1 MTAGAPYRFCVFSI
15 HSSGHMY
22 AYGGIL
28 RILHWAFPF
37 TVGKGGQSVFIER
50 ISLEF
55 SSWGHSVGIITSA
68 MDTSEVP
75 ILKLHFENLVE
86 FFELPTAE
94 VAFEGHSRTYG
105 HLKNIID
112 GFAPE
117 IIHIHNLESPMLV
130 YLRSYLNMTPKRPKI
145 IITVHDLSTLRKLK
159 KLELS
164 LKLSDFFD
172 AIIFPSKF
180 MHDTFAP
187 CESIEKPKFVTIYNG
202 VPQKQNV
209 EPKNRNHPHLLFA
222 AHLNEHKGGL
232 FLLNAWRKLFREFP
246 DVTLNIAGD
255 GPVRNFLEQYAKLVS
270 FEEQVRFCGWLTQD
284 QLDQEFRND
293 CVLVIPSVVGE
304 AFGLIGA
311 EASMA
316 GVPIIAHRIGALK
329 EIIIDNSTGLLVTP
343 GDTFELASKIRE
355 LLLNADLRRSM
366 GEAGHNW
373 AIENFHLTASAK
385 SYEAFCRLLI

>member
-1 MTAGAPYRFCVFSI
+1 
-15 HSSGHMY
+15 MY

-37 TVGKGGQSVFIER
+37 TVAKGGQSVFIER

-55 SSWGHSVGIITSA
+55 SSWGHSIGIITSEMEA
-68 MDTSEVP
+68 SEVP
-75 ILKLHFENLVE
+75 MLKLHFENLVE

-94 VAFEGHSRTYG
+94 VAFGGHSRTYG

-130 YLRSYLNMTPKRPKI
+130 YLRSYLNMTPKRPKV
-145 IITVHDLSTLRKLK
+145 IITVHDLLTLRKLK
-159 KLELS
+159 KLDSS

-187 CESIEKPKFVTIYNG
+187 CESKEKLKFITIYNG
-202 VPQKQNV
+202 VPRKQNV

-232 FLLNAWRKLFREFP
+232 LLLNAWGKVFREFP

-255 GPVRNFLEQYAKLVS
+255 GPVRNFLEQYAKLMS

-329 EIIIDNSTGLLVTP
+329 EIIIDNLTGLFVTP

-373 AIENFHLTASAK
+373 AIENFQLTVSAK
-385 SYEAFCRLLI
+385 SYEAICRLLTSEENVAN